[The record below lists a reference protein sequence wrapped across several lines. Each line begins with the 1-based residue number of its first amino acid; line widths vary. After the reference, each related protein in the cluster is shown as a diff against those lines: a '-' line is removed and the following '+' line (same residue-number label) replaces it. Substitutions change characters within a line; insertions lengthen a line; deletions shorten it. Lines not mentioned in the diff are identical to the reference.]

1 LSRIPS
7 SFIYQKPTA
16 LFALK
21 KEVEIVNRRELDNLP
36 GQETVYPA
44 LDFFSNGNSVTEAIK
59 KKMDDSL
66 LADGELKLKVGAQV
80 MIIKNLPNS
89 NLFNGQVGKVVKLET
104 DKVYIEIGFKAS
116 KKIVLLQREEFIL
129 SSNDSSRSSIRK
141 QFPLVLSYA
150 MSIHKAQGQTIRY
163 LLVDFK
169 SIFETGQAYV
179 ALSRC
184 VSLENLQ
191 VLNFAMDKVKV
202 NPKIVEFHK
211 KLKLI

>member
-1 LSRIPS
+1 M
-7 SFIYQKPTA
+7 
-16 LFALK
+16 
-21 KEVEIVNRRELDNLP
+21 NRRELDNLA
-36 GQETVYPA
+36 GKETVYSS
-44 LDFFSNGNSVTEAIK
+44 LDYTSNGYPISDLVK

-66 LADGELKLKVGAQV
+66 LADGVLKLKIGAQV

-89 NLFNGQVGKVVKLET
+89 SLYNGQVGKVVKLET
-104 DKVYIEIGFKAS
+104 DKVFIEIGMKGS
-116 KKIVLLQREEFIL
+116 KKTVLVQREEFTL
-129 SSNDSSRSSIRK
+129 SSTDSTRSSIRK

-191 VLNFAMDKVKV
+191 VLNFGMDKIKV

-211 KLKLI
+211 KLRLI